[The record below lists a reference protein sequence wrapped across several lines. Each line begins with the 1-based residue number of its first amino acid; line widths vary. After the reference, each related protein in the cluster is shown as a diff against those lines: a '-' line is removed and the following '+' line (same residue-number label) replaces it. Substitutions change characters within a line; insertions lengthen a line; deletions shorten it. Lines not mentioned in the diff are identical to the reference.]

1 MYNEFY
7 GFSQKPFEVAPD
19 PKFLYFTSSHWDA
32 LDAMMKGIKTRQ
44 GFISIT
50 GEVGTG
56 KTTLIHSVLTNLDE
70 RVKTAFIFHTLT
82 TFEELLGSVLREL
95 YLEVTGK
102 DKKTLLHQLVEY
114 LSHLGNDE
122 MVAVIIDEAQLLAT
136 ETLQELGKLPDL
148 GPLVSERL
156 QIVFVGQPE
165 FKNILDS
172 QSLKI
177 LNQRIGI
184 TREIKALTVEESRD
198 YIEHRLKLVGS
209 STSDTFTPQAIS
221 EITKYAKGIPRVI
234 NIVCDNAFLGGFSES
249 KKKIDAKI
257 ILDVIKNLEGPSR
270 RQFKP
275 MRAFSFMKRIP
286 PILRERILTSRQIV
300 AILLFL
306 FVVGGIVFVANG
318 FLRCGPSE
326 RQGIASLWTSL
337 FHNERPL
344 VTAPQTA
351 TTKTSKVDV
360 QAPPVETRML
370 PVESPQPAVAPSA
383 ASLRMS
389 GSTEAVIVKKGQSIS
404 RLAADHYGMSNTT
417 RADLILDSNPEIT
430 NAHLV
435 SVNQKIRIPKITERS
450 LIIPSSDR
458 TYKINV
464 GTFSSPEFARLYRAE
479 PSLKGKKIEVVAR
492 KAAPNE
498 TWYRIVVGKFN
509 STGEALKVISILRE
523 RNLLPLFGAA
533 PKLK

>member
-1 MYNEFY
+1 
-7 GFSQKPFEVAPD
+7 
-19 PKFLYFTSSHWDA
+19 
-32 LDAMMKGIKTRQ
+32 
-44 GFISIT
+44 
-50 GEVGTG
+50 
-56 KTTLIHSVLTNLDE
+56 
-70 RVKTAFIFHTLT
+70 VKTAFIFHTLI

-102 DKKTLLHQLVEY
+102 DKKTLLNQLVQY

-122 MVAVIIDEAQLLAT
+122 MVAVIIDEAQLLST
-136 ETLQELGKLPDL
+136 ETLQELGKLTDL

-172 QSLKI
+172 PSLKI

-184 TREIKALTVEESRD
+184 RREIKALTVEESRD

-209 STSDTFTPQAIS
+209 GTSDTFTPQAIS

-270 RQFKP
+270 RQFEP
-275 MRAFSFMKRIP
+275 MRAFGFMKRIP
-286 PILRERILTSRQIV
+286 PIRRERILTSRQIA

-306 FVVGGIVFVANG
+306 LVMGGIVFVANG
-318 FLRCGPSE
+318 FLRYGPSE

-344 VTAPQTA
+344 VKTPQTA
-351 TTKTSKVDV
+351 TTKTSKVDA
-360 QAPPVETRML
+360 QDPPVETRML
-370 PVESPQPAVAPSA
+370 PAEFPQPAVAPSA

-389 GSTEAVIVKKGQSIS
+389 GSTETVIVKKGQSIS

-450 LIIPSSDR
+450 LIIPSSYR
-458 TYKINV
+458 TYKINI

-479 PSLKGKKIEVVAR
+479 PSLKGKKIDVVAR

-509 STGEALKVISILRE
+509 STDEALKVISILRE

>member
-70 RVKTAFIFHTLT
+70 KVKTAFIFHTLI

-102 DKKTLLHQLVEY
+102 DKKTLLNQLVKY

-122 MVAVIIDEAQLLAT
+122 MVAVIIDEAHLLAT
-136 ETLQELGKLPDL
+136 ETLQELGKLHDL

-172 QSLKI
+172 PNLKI
-177 LNQRIGI
+177 LNQRIGVR
-184 TREIKALTVEESRD
+184 REIKALTVEETRD
-198 YIEHRLKLVGS
+198 YIEYRLKLVGG

-234 NIVCDNAFLGGFSES
+234 NIVCDNAFLVGFSES
-249 KKKIDAKI
+249 KKKIDAKF
-257 ILDVIKNLEGPSR
+257 ILDVINNLQGPSQ

-286 PILRERILTSRQIV
+286 PIRPLTSKQIA

-306 FVVGGIVFVANG
+306 LVAGGIIFVAKG
-318 FLRCGPSE
+318 FLRYGPSE
-326 RQGIASLWTSL
+326 RQDIASLWTSV

-344 VTAPQTA
+344 ITAPQTA
-351 TTKTSKVDV
+351 TTRTSKVDV
-360 QAPPVETRML
+360 QEPPVERRML
-370 PVESPQPAVAPSA
+370 PVESPQPAGAPSA

-389 GSTEAVIVKKGQSIS
+389 GPTEVVIVKKGQSIS
-404 RLAADHYGMSNTT
+404 RLAADHYGTSNTT
-417 RADLILDSNPEIT
+417 RADLILDSNPEII
-430 NAHLV
+430 NAHVV

-450 LIIPSSDR
+450 LIIPSSDH
-458 TYKINV
+458 TYKIIV

-498 TWYRIVVGKFN
+498 TWYRIVVGKFY
-509 STGEALKVISILRE
+509 STDEALKVISVLRE
-523 RNLLPLFGAA
+523 RSLLPLFGVA